1 LDRSIY
7 GPGVQVLFAL
17 ISGLFAGLLHV
28 WSGPDHLA
36 AIAPLSV
43 GRSKRSWAAGVRW
56 GLGHSSGVLL
66 IGVFALVFRQ
76 SLSVNSVSSFA
87 ERLVG
92 IVLIAIGI
100 WGFRHA
106 FAHRVHSHPHRH
118 GDGSHT
124 HFHIHSSQTAH
135 QTDQTAAHAHTHAA
149 FAIGTLH
156 GIAGSSHFIGV
167 LPALAFSTAAGTVT
181 YLLSYAVGTVVG
193 MAGFSSAVAALRHWR
208 FLAGA
213 AGYRRLMCACSSA
226 AVGVGLYWIW

>member
-1 LDRSIY
+1 
-7 GPGVQVLFAL
+7 VQVLFAL
-17 ISGLFAGLLHV
+17 VSGLFAGFLHV

-66 IGVFALVFRQ
+66 IGLFASAFRHG
-76 SLSVNSVSSFA
+76 LSVNSVSSIA

-124 HFHIHSSQTAH
+124 HFHIHSNHTAH
-135 QTDQTAAHAHTHAA
+135 QTDETAPHPHTHAA

-156 GIAGSSHFIGV
+156 GVAGSSHFIGV

-181 YLLSYAVGTVVG
+181 YLLSYAAGTVVG
-193 MAGFSSAVAALRHWR
+193 MAGFSSAVAALRHWQ

-213 AGYRRLMCACSSA
+213 AGYRRLMCACSGA
-226 AVGVGLYWIW
+226 AVAVGVYWIW